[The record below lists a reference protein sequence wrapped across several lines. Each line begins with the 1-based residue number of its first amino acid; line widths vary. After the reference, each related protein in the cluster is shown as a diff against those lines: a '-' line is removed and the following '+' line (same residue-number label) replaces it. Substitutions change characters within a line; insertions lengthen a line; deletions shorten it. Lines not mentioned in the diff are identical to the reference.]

1 MHLKKEIKIKTIL
14 TVFLSLKKLIE
25 SGDNKKAIELINEIA
40 SEAK

>member
-1 MHLKKEIKIKTIL
+1 M
-14 TVFLSLKKLIE
+14 FLSLKKLIE

>member
-1 MHLKKEIKIKTIL
+1 MKNKKVARWEIL

>member
-1 MHLKKEIKIKTIL
+1 MGDIC